1 MLYIETLFS
10 HPFVD
15 QEQLGDLF
23 WQISRR
29 TIQETFISNKLKR
42 ILQRKTKKTKKGVER
57 GQPLNLNIGPQN
69 IFRYIGN

>member
-23 WQISRR
+23 WQISRC

-42 ILQRKTKKTKKGVER
+42 IFTKKNKESEKKV
-57 GQPLNLNIGPQN
+57 LNEVNH
-69 IFRYIGN
+69 

>member
-1 MLYIETLFS
+1 MLYIKNVFS

-42 ILQRKTKKTKKGVER
+42 IFTKKNKENKKR
-57 GQPLNLNIGPQN
+57 C
-69 IFRYIGN
+69 